1 MLLLYI
7 HTYPK
12 MAEGKKKHKSKN
24 NDRTCQIYGP
34 NYERKK
40 KKLKDRQ
47 LLILFNYFESN
58 QKENPKEEAKKN
70 YFLIKDLS

>member
-1 MLLLYI
+1 MPDLWPQLR
-7 HTYPK
+7 
-12 MAEGKKKHKSKN
+12 E
-24 NDRTCQIYGP
+24 
-34 NYERKK
+34 KK